1 MGHGPLAD
9 HRPRPTGF
17 QRSTAHLIESQTF
30 FSMVNGEKSDNQ
42 NTKKV
47 LRRGRGLF

>member
-17 QRSTAHLIESQTF
+17 QLSTAHLIEPQTF
-30 FSMVNGEKSDNQ
+30 FSLGSGEKADNQ
-42 NTKKV
+42 K
-47 LRRGRGLF
+47 R